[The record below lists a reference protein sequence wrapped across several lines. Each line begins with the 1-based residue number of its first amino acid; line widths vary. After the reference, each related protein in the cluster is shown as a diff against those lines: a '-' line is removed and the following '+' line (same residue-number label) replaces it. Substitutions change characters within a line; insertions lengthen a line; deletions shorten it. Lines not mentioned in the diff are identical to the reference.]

1 MATPAVNHPAGSS
14 RMIPGGRLT
23 HLASTPPI
31 DGDTTMDSE
40 NSFISA
46 TSGYA
51 EEAVDESLVVDSET
65 SFVRSSS
72 DPFLVSLPPI
82 VGDLEGS
89 EDESYSD
96 GEATELEGEEV
107 IERVS
112 ARTPKC
118 VGVADFEQVSSV
130 LRVHDRL
137 AAGHSTRRKAA

>member
-1 MATPAVNHPAGSS
+1 MATPAVNQPAGLS
-14 RMIPGGRLT
+14 RVIPGGRLT

-65 SFVRSSS
+65 SFERSSS

-107 IERVS
+107 IEQVS
-112 ARTPKC
+112 AGTTEY
-118 VGVADFEQVSSV
+118 VGVADFEQVPSV
-130 LRVHDRL
+130 RIHHRL
-137 AAGHSTRRKAA
+137 AASHSTRRKAA